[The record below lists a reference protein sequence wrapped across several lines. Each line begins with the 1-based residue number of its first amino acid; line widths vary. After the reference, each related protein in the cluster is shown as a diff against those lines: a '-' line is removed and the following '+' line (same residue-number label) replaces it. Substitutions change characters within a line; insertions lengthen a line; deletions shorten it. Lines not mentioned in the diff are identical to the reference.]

1 MASQKTTKKDLL
13 KAEEQ
18 QQGSAVDRVTS
29 LPLLNSAFNL
39 VSSAY
44 NYTKETHPCLSGVCS
59 VAETVAAVAVGSM
72 VGGAQPILNQL
83 EPQIALVNEY
93 ACKGLD
99 QLEENLPF
107 LQQPADKVISDTK
120 QLVSTKV
127 TSAMDAACEAKEAM
141 ANKVTEAV
149 DLTKNVVGDS
159 VKLTRS
165 VVTSTINSAV
175 EAAHGAKDLV
185 TNKVTE
191 AVDLGKHMVED
202 SIAQTKS
209 AVAST
214 IVNAVEAAQG
224 AKDVVTT
231 KVTTKV
237 TEAVEAAQ
245 GAKDLVTTKVTEAVD
260 LSKHM
265 VEDSIAQTKSAVAS
279 TIVNAVEAAQGAKDV
294 VTNKV
299 TEAVDLSKHMVE
311 DSIAQTK
318 SAVASTIA
326 SAVEAAQGAKDMVT
340 NKVTTKVT
348 EAVEAAQGAKD
359 LVTSKVTEAVDL
371 SKHMVE
377 DSVAQTKSAVVS
389 TIVNAV
395 EAAQG
400 AKDVVTNKVTTKV
413 TEAVDLSK
421 HMVEDSIAQ
430 TKSAVAS
437 TITAAVEAA
446 QGAKDLVTNKVTE
459 AMDLTKGAVQDSVEK
474 TKSVVTSTVS
484 TALDAA
490 YGTITS
496 KINTALEQGKEALQ
510 EGVEMTN
517 SVVTNSIS
525 KAKAVSQA
533 VGGGVE
539 AVLGMSEDLVDHYLP
554 MTDEELGKLA
564 TSEGSGMASVEEQRQ
579 NKSYFVRL
587 GSLPNKVRRRAYHL
601 SLHKLQR
608 LRQSTQETLS
618 RLQLAIKLV
627 QTCFSLFPPVC
638 SLPAQLSRWKL
649 FLHALPAASH
659 LGSLL
664 GGKHWCCS
672 DCVCLQSSS
681 SSRSSHQIESVKG
694 EVGQKLLDGQEKLY
708 QLWLDWSLTQPKGNQ
723 VKTAS
728 QVEVESRTLTM
739 LHIIT
744 RQLQPVYENLKASIQ
759 GLPSNIQEAVYQAT
773 RKIHQLHRSFSSAV
787 SFQDLSSTT
796 LTQSQDWVA
805 EARRS
810 LDVLFEYVTQNTPL
824 NWVVGPFRAVVNVP
838 QGSRKQK
845 KKDSVPPIKSPVLD
859 KAASS
864 KEGVETPKEPKG
876 AQEILVEV
884 CELLEKLG
892 SRKQKKKDS
901 VPPIKP
907 PVLDKA
913 TSSKEGAKTA
923 EEPKGA
929 QEILGEGHEVLEK
942 LEEKAE
948 KDTEVALPAKEVTTK
963 APEEDL

>member
-1 MASQKTTKKDLL
+1 MASEKTTKKDVL
-13 KAEEQ
+13 KSEEQ
-18 QQGSAVDRVTS
+18 QQASAVNRVTS
-29 LPLLNSAFNL
+29 LPLFNSAFNL

-59 VAETVAAVAVGSM
+59 VAETVAAVAVGSV

-120 QLVSTKV
+120 QLVATKV

-185 TNKVTE
+185 ANKVTE
-191 AVDLGKHMVED
+191 AVDLTKHMVED
-202 SIAQTKS
+202 SIGQTKS

-224 AKDVVTT
+224 AKDLVTN
-231 KVTTKV
+231 KV

-245 GAKDLVTTKVTEAVD
+245 GAKDLVTNKVTEAVEAAQGAKDLVTNKVTEAVD
-260 LSKHM
+260 FSKHI
-265 VEDSIAQTKSAVAS
+265 VEDSVGRTKSAVAS
-279 TIVNAVEAAQGAKDV
+279 TIVNAVEAAQGAKDL

-311 DSIAQTK
+311 DSI
-318 SAVASTIA
+318 
-326 SAVEAAQGAKDMVT
+326 G
-340 NKVTTKVT
+340 
-348 EAVEAAQGAKD
+348 
-359 LVTSKVTEAVDL
+359 
-371 SKHMVE
+371 
-377 DSVAQTKSAVVS
+377 
-389 TIVNAV
+389 
-395 EAAQG
+395 
-400 AKDVVTNKVTTKV
+400 
-413 TEAVDLSK
+413 
-421 HMVEDSIAQ
+421 Q

-459 AMDLTKGAVQDSVEK
+459 AMDLTKEAVQDGVEK
-474 TKSVVTSTVS
+474 TKSVVTSTVG

-490 YGTITS
+490 YGTITN
-496 KINTALEQGKEALQ
+496 KINTALEQGREALQ

-539 AVLGMSEDLVDHYLP
+539 AVLGISEDLVDHYLP
-554 MTDEELGKLA
+554 MTEEELGKLA
-564 TSEGSGMASVEEQRQ
+564 TSEGFGMASVEEQRQ

-587 GSLPNKVRRRAYHL
+587 GSLSNKVRRRAYHL
-601 SLHKLQR
+601 SLAKLQR
-608 LRQSTQETLS
+608 VRQSTQDTLS
-618 RLQLAIKLV
+618 RLQLTIKL
-627 QTCFSLFPPVC
+627 
-638 SLPAQLSRWKL
+638 
-649 FLHALPAASH
+649 
-659 LGSLL
+659 
-664 GGKHWCCS
+664 
-672 DCVCLQSSS
+672 
-681 SSRSSHQIESVKG
+681 IESVKG
-694 EVGQKLLDGQEKLY
+694 EIGQKLLDAQEKLY
-708 QLWLDWSLTQPKGNQ
+708 RLWVDWSLTQPKGNQ

-728 QVEVESRTLTM
+728 QVEVESRTLAM

-744 RQLQPVYENLKASIQ
+744 QQLQLVYENLKASIQ

-773 RKIHQLHRSFSSAV
+773 RNIHKLHRSFSSAV

-796 LTQSQDWVA
+796 LTQSQDRVA

-810 LDVLFEYVTQNTPL
+810 LDELFEYVTQHTPL
-824 NWVVGPFRAVVNVP
+824 NWVVGPFRAIANVS

-845 KKDSVPPIKSPVLD
+845 KKDLATPIKSPVL
-859 KAASS
+859 
-864 KEGVETPKEPKG
+864 E
-876 AQEILVEV
+876 
-884 CELLEKLG
+884 
-892 SRKQKKKDS
+892 
-901 VPPIKP
+901 
-907 PVLDKA
+907 KA
-913 TSSKEGAKTA
+913 TSPKEGAKTP

-929 QEILGEGHEVLEK
+929 HEILGEGCEVLEK

-948 KDTEVALPAKEVTTK
+948 KDTEVALAAKEVKTK

>member
-18 QQGSAVDRVTS
+18 QQGSAVNRVTS

-59 VAETVAAVAVGSM
+59 VAETVAAVAVGSV

-127 TSAMDAACEAKEAM
+127 TSAMDAACEAREAM

-149 DLTKNVVGDS
+149 DLTKNAVGDS

-185 TNKVTE
+185 TTKVTE
-191 AVDLGKHMVED
+191 AVDLTKHVVED
-202 SIAQTKS
+202 SIEQTKS

-224 AKDVVTT
+224 AKDLVTSKVTT
-231 KVTTKV
+231 KVTEAVEAAQGAKDLVTTKV

-265 VEDSIAQTKSAVAS
+265 VEDSIEQTKSAVASTIVSAVEAAQGAKDLVTNKVTEAVEGAKDLVTNKVTEAVDFSKHIVEDSVVRTKSAVAS
-279 TIVNAVEAAQGAKDV
+279 TIVNAVEAAQGAKDL

-311 DSIAQTK
+311 DSVGRTK
-318 SAVASTIA
+318 SAVASTI
-326 SAVEAAQGAKDMVT
+326 S
-340 NKVTTKVT
+340 
-348 EAVEAAQGAKD
+348 
-359 LVTSKVTEAVDL
+359 
-371 SKHMVE
+371 
-377 DSVAQTKSAVVS
+377 
-389 TIVNAV
+389 
-395 EAAQG
+395 
-400 AKDVVTNKVTTKV
+400 
-413 TEAVDLSK
+413 
-421 HMVEDSIAQ
+421 
-430 TKSAVAS
+430 
-437 TITAAVEAA
+437 AAVEAA

-474 TKSVVTSTVS
+474 TKSAVTSTVS

-539 AVLGMSEDLVDHYLP
+539 AVLGMSEDLVDNYLP
-554 MTDEELGKLA
+554 MTEEELGKLA
-564 TSEGSGMASVEEQRQ
+564 TSEGPGMAPVEEQRQ

-587 GSLPNKVRRRAYHL
+587 GSLSTKVRRRAYHL

-627 QTCFSLFPPVC
+627 QTCLSLFPPVC
-638 SLPAQLSRWKL
+638 SLPALLARWKL
-649 FLHALPAASH
+649 FLHAPPAACH
-659 LGSLL
+659 LGSLPGREAL
-664 GGKHWCCS
+664 VLL
-672 DCVCLQSSS
+672 CVCLQSSS
-681 SSRSSHQIESVKG
+681 SSHFSYQIESVKG
-694 EVGQKLLDGQEKLY
+694 EVGQKLLDGQEKLC

-723 VKTAS
+723 VRTAS

-744 RQLQPVYENLKASIQ
+744 QQLQPIYENLKASIQ
-759 GLPSNIQEAVYQAT
+759 GLPSNIQAAVHQAT
-773 RKIHQLHRSFSSAV
+773 RNIHKLHRSFASAV

-796 LTQSQDWVA
+796 LTRSQDRVA

-824 NWVVGPFRAVVNVP
+824 NWVVGPFRAVATMS
-838 QGSRKQK
+838 QGSRKQQ
-845 KKDSVPPIKSPVLD
+845 KKDSVPPIKSPVL
-859 KAASS
+859 
-864 KEGVETPKEPKG
+864 E
-876 AQEILVEV
+876 
-884 CELLEKLG
+884 
-892 SRKQKKKDS
+892 
-901 VPPIKP
+901 
-907 PVLDKA
+907 KA
-913 TSSKEGAKTA
+913 TSSKEGAETP

-929 QEILGEGHEVLEK
+929 HEILGEEGEVLEK

-948 KDTEVALPAKEVTTK
+948 EDAEVALAAKEVKPK

>member
-1 MASQKTTKKDLL
+1 MATQKTTKKDLL

-18 QQGSAVDRVTS
+18 QQASAVNRVTS

-44 NYTKETHPCLSGVCS
+44 NYTKETHPCLSGVCN
-59 VAETVAAVAVGSM
+59 VAETMAAVAVGSV

-149 DLTKNVVGDS
+149 DLTKTVVGDS

-191 AVDLGKHMVED
+191 AVDLTKHVVED
-202 SIAQTKS
+202 SIEQTKS

-224 AKDVVTT
+224 AKDLVTS

-245 GAKDLVTTKVTEAVD
+245 GAKDLVTTKVTEAVEGAKD
-260 LSKHM
+260 LVTNKVTEAVDFSKHI
-265 VEDSIAQTKSAVAS
+265 VEDSVGRTKSAVAS
-279 TIVNAVEAAQGAKDV
+279 TIVNAVEAAQGAKDL

-311 DSIAQTK
+311 DSVGRTK
-318 SAVASTIA
+318 SAVASTI
-326 SAVEAAQGAKDMVT
+326 S
-340 NKVTTKVT
+340 
-348 EAVEAAQGAKD
+348 
-359 LVTSKVTEAVDL
+359 
-371 SKHMVE
+371 
-377 DSVAQTKSAVVS
+377 
-389 TIVNAV
+389 
-395 EAAQG
+395 
-400 AKDVVTNKVTTKV
+400 
-413 TEAVDLSK
+413 
-421 HMVEDSIAQ
+421 
-430 TKSAVAS
+430 
-437 TITAAVEAA
+437 AAVEAA

-517 SVVTNSIS
+517 LVVTNSIS

-533 VGGGVE
+533 VEGGVE

-554 MTDEELGKLA
+554 MTEEELGKLA

-579 NKSYFVRL
+579 NKSYFVHL
-587 GSLPNKVRRRAYHL
+587 GSLSNKVQRRAYHL
-601 SLHKLQR
+601 SLHKLQH
-608 LRQSTQETLS
+608 LRQRTQETLS
-618 RLQLAIKLV
+618 RLQLAIKL
-627 QTCFSLFPPVC
+627 
-638 SLPAQLSRWKL
+638 
-649 FLHALPAASH
+649 
-659 LGSLL
+659 
-664 GGKHWCCS
+664 
-672 DCVCLQSSS
+672 
-681 SSRSSHQIESVKG
+681 IESVKG

-723 VKTAS
+723 VRTAS

-744 RQLQPVYENLKASIQ
+744 QQLQPIYENLKASIQ
-759 GLPSNIQEAVYQAT
+759 GLPSHIQEAVYQAT
-773 RKIHQLHRSFSSAV
+773 RNIHKLHKSFSSAV

-796 LTQSQDWVA
+796 LTRSQDRVA

-810 LDVLFEYVTQNTPL
+810 LDVLLEYVTQNTPL
-824 NWVVGPFRAVVNVP
+824 SWVVGPFKAVAPVS

-845 KKDSVPPIKSPVLD
+845 KEDLVL
-859 KAASS
+859 
-864 KEGVETPKEPKG
+864 E
-876 AQEILVEV
+876 
-884 CELLEKLG
+884 
-892 SRKQKKKDS
+892 
-901 VPPIKP
+901 
-907 PVLDKA
+907 KA
-913 TSSKEGAKTA
+913 TSSEEGAKTP

-929 QEILGEGHEVLEK
+929 HEILGEGSEVLEK

-948 KDTEVALPAKEVTTK
+948 KDAEVALAAKEVKTK